1 MTNCLHGKVTCQ
13 ILGTPTWLELKILPS
28 AAKEEEEEALKTAGP
43 LLGELTSL
51 PTLDKGW
58 LLVGCADP
66 LLKIPNELPVDE
78 SLEPDLK
85 VFGEAGS
92 TEPPLT
98 ILCSF
103 KPRLIT

>member
-13 ILGTPTWLELKILPS
+13 ILSTPTWSELKILPS
-28 AAKEEEEEALKTAGP
+28 EEEEALKTAGP

-51 PTLDKGW
+51 LTLDRGW
-58 LLVGCADP
+58 LLVGCVDP
-66 LLKIPNELPVDE
+66 LLRIPNELPVDE

-92 TEPPLT
+92 TVA
-98 ILCSF
+98 
-103 KPRLIT
+103 